1 MHITINKNYLIF
13 ENYKVKC
20 ALGKRGIGYKRKEG
34 DLITPQG
41 EYKIKYILYRKDRV
55 KKIKTKFKKV
65 IIKKNMGW
73 CDDPKSSKYNKLI
86 KLPYYYGYEKLFR
99 QDNIYDIIL
108 VLNYNMNPIIKNK
121 GSAIFIHVAKKKFK
135 KTEGCIAV
143 KKNDLLKI
151 LKDLKIDCKVKI
163 CHQK

>member
-1 MHITINKNYLIF
+1 M
-13 ENYKVKC
+13 
-20 ALGKRGIGYKRKEG
+20 GKRGIGYKRKEG

-73 CDDPKSSKYNKLI
+73 CDDPKSYKYNKLI

-143 KKNDLLKI
+143 KKNHLLKI

>member
-13 ENYKVKC
+13 KNYKVKC

-121 GSAIFIHVAKKKFK
+121 GSAIFVHVAKKKFK
-135 KTEGCIAV
+135 KTKGCIAV
-143 KKNDLLKI
+143 KKNHLLKI
-151 LKDLKIDCKVKI
+151 LNDLKIDCKVKI